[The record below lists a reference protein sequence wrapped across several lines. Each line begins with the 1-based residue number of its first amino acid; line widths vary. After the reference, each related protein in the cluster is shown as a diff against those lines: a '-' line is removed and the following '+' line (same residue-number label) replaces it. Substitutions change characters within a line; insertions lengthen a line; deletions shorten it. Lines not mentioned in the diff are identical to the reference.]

1 MSFVPSN
8 KPCRENL
15 LFPQMRMIVHFPFI
29 WINGRRG
36 GPPSAAM
43 DVAQNGKHHRQFQE
57 QTERAFLQVVSA
69 FVVCAGR

>member
-1 MSFVPSN
+1 MESN

-15 LFPQMRMIVHFPFI
+15 LFPQMRMIVHFPR
-29 WINGRRG
+29 NGDSSSG
-36 GPPSAAM
+36 LMGDVDAAR
-43 DVAQNGKHHRQFQE
+43 NGKHHRRFQE